1 VKGKALSLSQIRK
14 LGIEALAKALGP
26 IGMVRFIQQ
35 FEVGRGDYTKE
46 RTRRLHR
53 MSIQNIVQ
61 GIEEKRLQ

>member
-1 VKGKALSLSQIRK
+1 MKGKALSLSQIRK